1 MKIYIRAT
9 LPGASGVSGNLYTL
23 PGGRG
28 ELLAEARKQ
37 LTADVNACVEAC
49 VNSGA
54 DTVIV
59 RDDDNN
65 GGNILRSALHQE
77 AVLLTGYVPGKIL
90 PEIEGFDGFI
100 MIGCAA
106 MAGTSGATCSRTM
119 SQYNIRNLFINGRRT
134 GEIGF
139 FAAAAAEKGV
149 PLIMASGDDKACR
162 EAAGWG
168 HNVKLCIVKK
178 GMSENGA
185 LMPSLE
191 YCRSLIA
198 EKSAEAIR
206 DIPVKADFF
215 IDKPV
220 KLQIEYLS
228 SDVHSASE
236 ADSRI
241 SEGNGCSLEEA
252 WLNCR

>member
-9 LPGASGVSGNLYTL
+9 LPGASGVSGSLYT
-23 PGGRG
+23 GGRG
-28 ELLAEARKQ
+28 DLLAEARKQ

-65 GGNILRSALHQE
+65 GGNILRSALHP
-77 AVLLTGYVPGKIL
+77 AAGLLTGYVPGRIL

-106 MAGTSGATCSRTM
+106 MAGTVGGVCSRTM
-119 SQYNIRNLFINGRRT
+119 SQYNVRNLFINGKRT

-139 FAAAAAEKGV
+139 YAAAAAEKGV
-149 PLIMASGDDKACR
+149 PLIMASGDDNACR
-162 EAAGWG
+162 EAAEWG
-168 HNVKLCIVKK
+168 SQVKLCVVKK

-191 YCRSLIA
+191 YCRKLIA
-198 EKSAEAIR
+198 EKSAEA
-206 DIPVKADFF
+206 VKNISGTTASL
-215 IDKPV
+215 ISTPV

-228 SDVHSASE
+228 SDVHFASE
-236 ADSRI
+236 SDSRI
-241 SEGNGCSLEEA
+241 SEGFGESLEEA